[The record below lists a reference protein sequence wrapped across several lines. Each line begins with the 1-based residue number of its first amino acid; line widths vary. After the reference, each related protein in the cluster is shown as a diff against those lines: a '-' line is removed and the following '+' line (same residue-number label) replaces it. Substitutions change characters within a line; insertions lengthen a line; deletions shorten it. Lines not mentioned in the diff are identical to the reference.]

1 MTPAP
6 HQPLILR
13 GGRPWGG
20 EVRDLALVDGVLAA
34 PQTVR
39 DARAAHV
46 LDLDGGIVLPGLV
59 DAHCHVDKTLWGGD
73 WVPHS
78 AGPELKD
85 RIRNDRARRDE
96 LGLPDPQRIGSLLE
110 QLVVSGTTHI
120 RTHTD
125 VDPALGLRGI
135 ETVAAVAATYADLIS
150 VEQVAFPQHGL
161 VSNPGT
167 LELMDGALEAGAS
180 VIGGIDPAGVD
191 RDPVAQLDAVFD
203 LAVRHGAGVD
213 LHLHDEGALGAWQC
227 ELVAERAL
235 GHGLQGRVTLSHAF
249 CLGQVGDERLD
260 HLAGLLAE
268 AGIAVTTAA
277 LYSLPLPPYQRLLA
291 AGVNVA
297 CGSDGIRDL
306 WGPFG
311 NGDMLQRAMHLAYRS
326 AFRRDEDLARALDA
340 VTTNGARLLG
350 LAGYGLDPG
359 DAADLVV
366 VPAGSLAEAVV
377 SFPPR
382 SHVFRSGR
390 LVARDGRLVPR
401 HQ

>member
-1 MTPAP
+1 MTSAGD
-6 HQPLILR
+6 QALLLR

-20 EVRDLALVDGVLAA
+20 EVRDLAVVDGALAA
-34 PQTVR
+34 PLSLP
-39 DARAAHV
+39 DASDALV
-46 LDLDGGIVLPGLV
+46 VDLDGGIVLPGLV

-78 AGPELKD
+78 AGPDLKD

-125 VDPALGLRGI
+125 IDPALGLRGI
-135 ETVAAVAATYADLIS
+135 ETVAAVADSYADLLS
-150 VEQVAFPQHGL
+150 VEQVVFPQHGL
-161 VSNPGT
+161 ISNPGT
-167 LELMDGALEAGAS
+167 LELVGGALEAGAT

-191 RDPVAQLDAVFD
+191 RDPVAQLDALFD
-203 LAVRHGAGVD
+203 LAVRHGAGID
-213 LHLHDEGALGAWQC
+213 IHLHDEGALGAWQC

-235 GHGLQGRVTLSHAF
+235 AHGLQGKVTLSHAF
-249 CLGQVGDERLD
+249 CLGQVSDERLGQ
-260 HLAGLLAE
+260 LAELLAE
-268 AGIAVTTAA
+268 AGISVTTAA

-326 AFRRDEDLARALDA
+326 AFRRDEDLASALDA

-350 LAGYGLDPG
+350 LPAYGLEPG

-366 VPAGSLAEAVV
+366 VPAGTLAEAVV
-377 SFPPR
+377 AFPPR
-382 SHVFRSGR
+382 SHVFKSGR
-390 LVARDGRLVPR
+390 LVARDGRLER
-401 HQ
+401 GHQ